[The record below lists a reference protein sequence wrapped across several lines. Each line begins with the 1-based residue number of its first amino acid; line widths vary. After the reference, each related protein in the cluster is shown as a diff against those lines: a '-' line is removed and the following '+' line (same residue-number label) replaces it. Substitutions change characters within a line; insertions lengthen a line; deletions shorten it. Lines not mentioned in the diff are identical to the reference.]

1 MSITKPQKLALIL
14 LVFLAITVYFSDQ
27 LTLEAFKEHKSL
39 IAAFISQNYAL
50 SVMLFFLS
58 CIVFVNSPVPF
69 AAVIKML
76 SGFFFGFYM
85 GAIYNIAA
93 TLLACAVGF
102 GISRYAFKEL
112 FERLYYD
119 RLKTLESDIEE
130 NGFYYFL
137 SLRLVMV
144 VPYFLINILAG
155 ISRISF
161 KKYLLSSAL
170 GVMPASLVYANGGN
184 RLEHINSIDELFSPG
199 VIASVLLIAL
209 MSLSPLLLKKYRYA
223 KQ

>member
-1 MSITKPQKLALIL
+1 MPTTKSKNLALLL
-14 LVFLAITVYFSDQ
+14 LVFIATAVLFSDQ
-27 LTLEAFKEHKSL
+27 LTLETFKNNKL
-39 IAAFISQNYAL
+39 FVADFIARNYVL
-50 SVMLFFLS
+50 SVMLFFLA
-58 CIVFVNSPVPF
+58 CIIFVNSPVPF
-69 AAVIKML
+69 AAAIKML

-93 TLLACAVGF
+93 TILACAVGF
-102 GISRYAFKEL
+102 GISRYAFKDL
-112 FERLYYD
+112 FERMYYQ
-119 RLKTLESDIEE
+119 RLQALESEIEE

-155 ISRISF
+155 ISRVSF

-170 GVMPASLVYANGGN
+170 GVMPASFVYANGGN
-184 RLEHINSIDELFSPG
+184 RLEQINTIGELFSPV
-199 VIASVLLIAL
+199 VIASILLIAL
-209 MSLSPLLLKKYRYA
+209 MSLSPLLVKKCRYA

>member
-1 MSITKPQKLALIL
+1 MSTTKPKNLALLL
-14 LVFLAITVYFSDQ
+14 LVFIAAAVFFSDQ
-27 LTLEAFKEHKSL
+27 LTLEAFKNNKLFVAEF
-39 IAAFISQNYAL
+39 IAQNYVL
-50 SVMLFFLS
+50 SVTLFFLS

-69 AAVIKML
+69 AAIIKML

-93 TLLACAVGF
+93 TILACAVGF
-102 GISRYAFKEL
+102 GISRYAFKDL

-119 RLKTLESDIEE
+119 HLKKLESEIEE

-170 GVMPASLVYANGGN
+170 GVMPASFVYANGGN
-184 RLEHINSIDELFSPG
+184 KLEHINSIDELFSPR
-199 VIASVLLIAL
+199 VMASILLIAL